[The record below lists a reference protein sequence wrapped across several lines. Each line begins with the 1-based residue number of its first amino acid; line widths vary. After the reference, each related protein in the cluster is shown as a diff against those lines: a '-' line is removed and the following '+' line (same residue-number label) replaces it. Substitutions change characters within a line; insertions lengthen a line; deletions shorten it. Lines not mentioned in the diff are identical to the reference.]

1 MSKKS
6 KSPSSIFNQVKSALE
21 TVVMSE
27 AEQKAYKAEHGVDS
41 VKKALRYKGKPNR
54 SLPVILG
61 KRTFSGYLETCAKF
75 FERARDLTG
84 KKLLA
89 DLFTYDII
97 LETLDTYYMD
107 KSPATL
113 RTLLSALTM
122 LHQALRRKRWVKG
135 WSPINGTLRQHV
147 HEYREDGA
155 VRAPRFG
162 YLPEDA
168 PRIIELLKTQKSVF
182 ALPAELLLRCG
193 LRRAEV
199 AGLKGSDVNKIAL
212 MLRIKGKGGK
222 VRYVELPVNLADQLN
237 ESKEFLF
244 TPNQAWKSKFYQA
257 VRKAARELGIK
268 ISGLHRLRS
277 NYAQAKYLSLRVK
290 GKADREAR
298 QEVSHNLG
306 HNRLDVVKGYIPL

>member
-61 KRTFSGYLETCAKF
+61 KRTFSGYLETCTKF

-89 DLFTYDII
+89 DLFTFEII
-97 LETLDTYYMD
+97 LETLDTFYVD

-135 WSPINGTLRQHV
+135 WNPINGTLRQHV

-168 PRIIELLKTQKSVF
+168 PRIIELLKTQNSVF
-182 ALPAELLLRCG
+182 ALPAELVLRCG

-199 AGLKGSDVNKIAL
+199 AGLKGSDVNKFAL

-222 VRYVELPVNLADQLN
+222 VRYVELPVDLAEQLN

>member
-27 AEQKAYKAEHGVDS
+27 AEQKAYKAKHGVDS
-41 VKKALRYKGKPNR
+41 VKKALRHKGKPNR

-61 KRTFSGYLETCAKF
+61 KRTFSGYLETCTKF

-89 DLFTYDII
+89 ELFTFEII
-97 LETLDTYYMD
+97 LETLDTFYVD

-135 WSPINGTLRQHV
+135 WNPINGTLRQHV
-147 HEYREDGA
+147 HEYREDGT

-168 PRIIELLKTQKSVF
+168 QRIIELLKTQNSVF
-182 ALPAELLLRCG
+182 ALPAELVLRCG

-199 AGLKGSDVNKIAL
+199 AGLKGSDVNKVAL

-222 VRYVELPVNLADQLN
+222 VRYVELPADLAEQLN

-244 TPNQAWKSKFYQA
+244 TPNQAWKSKFYQT

-277 NYAQAKYLSLRVK
+277 NYAQAKYLSLRIK

-306 HNRLDVVKGYIPL
+306 HNRIDVTKGYVP